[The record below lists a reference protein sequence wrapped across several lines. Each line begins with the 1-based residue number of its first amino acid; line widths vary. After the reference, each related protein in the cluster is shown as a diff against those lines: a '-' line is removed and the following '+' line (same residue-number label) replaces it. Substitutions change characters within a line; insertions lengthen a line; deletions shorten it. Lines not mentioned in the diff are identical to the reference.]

1 MNILIKPRKNR
12 YIIYAIII
20 ALFSTIGMQ
29 ISLLNINTE
38 QIFKRLEYRSML
50 IHFIAILKKSISGR
64 GETDLLYSI
73 IGCGIFLLFLII
85 FSYKFSK
92 REIVSATCL
101 AILFGICRWIGVVFS
116 HKESWDYFLR
126 NKYIVLLDIWYI
138 AGYILFAFGI
148 FLLMGK
154 MIIGYQK
161 KNKNFFKKSVDI

>member
-101 AILFGICRWIGVVFS
+101 AILFGICR
-116 HKESWDYFLR
+116 
-126 NKYIVLLDIWYI
+126 
-138 AGYILFAFGI
+138 
-148 FLLMGK
+148 
-154 MIIGYQK
+154 
-161 KNKNFFKKSVDI
+161 

>member
-29 ISLLNINTE
+29 ISLLNINIE

-50 IHFIAILKKSISGR
+50 IYFIAILKKSISGK

-101 AILFGICRWIGVVFS
+101 AILFGICRWIGVAFS
-116 HKESWDYFLR
+116 HKESWGYFLR
-126 NKYIVLLDIWYI
+126 NKLYC
-138 AGYILFAFGI
+138 AFRYMVYSRI
-148 FLLMGK
+148 YSICTWHFSFNRENDNRLSK
-154 MIIGYQK
+154 EK
-161 KNKNFFKKSVDI
+161 